1 MDEIRIVGPG
11 TGRGDPYPICKK
23 RAVGQSKHAPILIR
37 CARMLNPS
45 FIVQSV

>member
-23 RAVGQSKHAPILIR
+23 RAVGQSKTRADPYPV
-37 CARMLNPS
+37 CKNA
-45 FIVQSV
+45 